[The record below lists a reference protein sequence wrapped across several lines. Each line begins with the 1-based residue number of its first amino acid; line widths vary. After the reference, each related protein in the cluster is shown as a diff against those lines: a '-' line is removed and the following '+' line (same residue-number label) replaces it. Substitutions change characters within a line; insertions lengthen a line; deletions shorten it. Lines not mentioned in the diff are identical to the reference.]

1 MAFSFNSGT
10 VAIVTIAG
18 VDISG
23 ALESAKLDRKAKSEM
38 HHVLGSN
45 PVVTLVH
52 SPEFTFT
59 LKGLNDATVDSL
71 FTSNLGPPAP
81 AVAVVHEP
89 HGAGGPVRTFSAFV
103 TDFSDDTSGDKT
115 GMFDATL
122 AVNGAIV
129 DS

>member
-1 MAFSFNSGT
+1 MAFSFSSGT
-10 VAIVTIAG
+10 VAIVSVAG

-52 SPEFTFT
+52 SAEFTFT

-81 AVAVVHEP
+81 VLEVIFQP
-89 HGAGGPVRTFSAFV
+89 QGADGMTRTFNAFV
-103 TDFSDDTSGDKT
+103 TDFSDDVSGDKT
-115 GMFDATL
+115 GMFDATM
-122 AVNGAIV
+122 AVSGAIT